1 MTDTKDTT
9 EHVSPPIRLAVLT
22 VSDRCARGERE
33 DASGPALIAL
43 CRESMQTELAEHACV
58 PDDAPKIEAR
68 LCGWANA
75 SPTIDLI
82 LTTGG
87 TGLAP
92 RDVTPEAARN
102 VIDRPHPALLELA
115 RLRCLEKT
123 PRAFLTRGIAGAAK
137 QSLILTLPGSP
148 RGATENLEAILEILP
163 HAIET
168 LRGDVTDG

>member
-1 MTDTKDTT
+1 MTKPL
-9 EHVSPPIRLAVLT
+9 SPPIRLAVLT

-33 DASGPALIAL
+33 DASGPALVAL
-43 CRESMQTELAEHACV
+43 CREAMQAELVEHACV
-58 PDDAPKIEAR
+58 PDDTPQIETR
-68 LCGWANA
+68 LRGWANA
-75 SPTIDLI
+75 TPTIDLI

-92 RDVTPEAARN
+92 RDVTPEAASN

-115 RLRCLEKT
+115 RLRCLDKT

-137 QSLILTLPGSP
+137 RSLILTLPGSP